1 MAEPDEDKAKDA
13 PAAEGGILER
23 GLSPAVGAPDVG
35 IDAERVRQL
44 SRLLAETGLDEIEY
58 SGATW
63 KVRVVRRGAA
73 PPASASDAAGSPSEL
88 AAAKA
93 TEAIADHPGVVK
105 SPMVGVVYTSPD
117 PSTPPFVRVGDQIA
131 EGQTLL
137 LIEAMKV
144 FNPIK
149 APRAGKLARVFVA
162 TGTPVE
168 YGEPLVLIE

>member
-1 MAEPDEDKAKDA
+1 MAEPKGDDKAEDA
-13 PAAEGGILER
+13 KAQ
-23 GLSPAVGAPDVG
+23 DVG

-58 SGATW
+58 AGADW
-63 KVRVVRRGAA
+63 RVRVVRRGAG
-73 PPASASDAAGSPSEL
+73 PPAAAADAAAAPGEP

-93 TEAIADHPGVVK
+93 AETLADLPGVVK
-105 SPMVGVVYTSPD
+105 SPMVGVVFTSPD
-117 PSTPPFVRVGDQIA
+117 PATPPFVRVGDQIS

-149 APRAGKLARVFVA
+149 APRAGKLARIFVA

>member
-1 MAEPDEDKAKDA
+1 MAEPESSDKPRDED
-13 PAAEGGILER
+13 PE
-23 GLSPAVGAPDVG
+23 DVG
-35 IDAERVRQL
+35 INAERVRQL

-58 SGATW
+58 SGPDW
-63 KVRVVRRGAA
+63 RVRVVRRGAA
-73 PPASASDAAGSPSEL
+73 PSASPAAEAPDAGAP

-93 TEAIADHPGVVK
+93 AETFADHPGVVK
-105 SPMVGVVYTSPD
+105 SPMVGVVYTSSD

>member
-1 MAEPDEDKAKDA
+1 MAEPK
-13 PAAEGGILER
+13 
-23 GLSPAVGAPDVG
+23 SPDTGDDPGTEDVG
-35 IDAERVRQL
+35 INAERVRQL
-44 SRLLAETGLDEIEY
+44 SRLLDETGLDEIEY
-58 SGATW
+58 SGPDW
-63 KVRVVRRGAA
+63 RVRVVRRGAR
-73 PPASASDAAGSPSEL
+73 PPA
-88 AAAKA
+88 AAA
-93 TEAIADHPGVVK
+93 EAPEAPSQPAAETAETFAAHPGVVK

-149 APRAGKLARVFVA
+149 APRSGRLARVFVT

>member
-1 MAEPDEDKAKDA
+1 MAEPNDKAKDA
-13 PAAEGGILER
+13 PLAEP
-23 GLSPAVGAPDVG
+23 SGARDVG

-44 SRLLAETGLDEIEY
+44 SRLLDETGLDEIEY
-58 SGATW
+58 AGEDW
-63 KVRVVRRGAA
+63 RVRVVRRGAG
-73 PPASASDAAGSPSEL
+73 PSAAEGAAESPSES
-88 AAAKA
+88 AAKA
-93 TEAIADHPGVVK
+93 AETLADLPGVVK
-105 SPMVGVVYTSPD
+105 SPMVGVVFTSPD

-149 APRAGKLARVFVA
+149 APRAGKLARIFVA